1 MASASGA
8 NERTGEEA
16 SKRGDRAA
24 GQKPEEMAVET
35 HLLARARTGDLE
47 AFVQL
52 IGLHDR
58 ALRALAYRLL
68 EDPQQMDD
76 ALQEAYLKA
85 FRSLGG
91 FEGRSAFGSWLHRI
105 VYNVCMDQLRQRSSG
120 GRYLSLADAD
130 DMPDPM
136 PDPGEVAAQRL
147 DLAAA
152 LASLPPKMRA
162 TVLLVDAEG
171 LDYQTAAQVLAV
183 PVGTVRSRLSQAR
196 GLLRRALSEDKRGH
210 DRS

>member
-1 MASASGA
+1 MRPASGA
-8 NERTGEEA
+8 GKRIGDQASRGGDPAAARKQEQKVVEA
-16 SKRGDRAA
+16 G
-24 GQKPEEMAVET
+24 
-35 HLLARARTGDLE
+35 LLARARAGDLD

-58 ALRALAYRLL
+58 ALRALTYRLL
-68 EDPQQMDD
+68 EDPQLMDD
-76 ALQEAYLKA
+76 VLQEAYLKA
-85 FRSLGG
+85 FRSLRR

-105 VYNVCMDQLRQRSSG
+105 AYNACMDQLRRSSG
-120 GRYLSLADAD
+120 GRHLSLGETGGL
-130 DMPDPM
+130 PDPM
-136 PDPGEVAAQRL
+136 PDPGDVAAQRH

-171 LDYQTAAQVLAV
+171 MDYRTAAQALGI

-196 GLLRRALSEDKRGH
+196 RVLRRALSQDERGH

>member
-1 MASASGA
+1 MVPTAGASEQIGH
-8 NERTGEEA
+8 EA
-16 SKRGDRAA
+16 SPRGDRAA
-24 GQKPEEMAVET
+24 AQKQEEMVEA
-35 HLLARARTGDLE
+35 HLLARARTGDLD

-52 IGLHDR
+52 IGLHDQ

-91 FEGRSAFGSWLHRI
+91 FEERSAFGSWLHRI
-105 VYNVCMDQLRQRSSG
+105 VYNVCMDQLRHQSNV
-120 GRYLSLADAD
+120 GRHRSLAEAD
-130 DMPDPM
+130 EIPDPM
-136 PDPGEVAAQRL
+136 ADPGEVAAQRV

-152 LASLPPKMRA
+152 LASLSPKMRA
-162 TVLLVDAEG
+162 AIMLVDAEG
-171 LDYQTAAQVLAV
+171 MDYQTAALVLGA

-196 GLLRRALSEDKRGH
+196 ALLRRAMREGR
-210 DRS
+210 

>member
-1 MASASGA
+1 MASTSGA
-8 NERTGEEA
+8 GERTGDEA
-16 SKRGDRAA
+16 SQRGNPAA
-24 GQKPEEMAVET
+24 GRNREQTAAEAL
-35 HLLARARTGDLE
+35 LLARARTGDPD

-52 IGLHDR
+52 IDLHDR
-58 ALRALAYRLL
+58 GLRALAYRLL

-76 ALQEAYLKA
+76 SLQEAYLKA
-85 FRSLGG
+85 FRSLSG

-105 VYNVCMDQLRQRSSG
+105 VYNVCMDQLRQRSSSV
-120 GRYLSLADAD
+120 RHLPLADAG

-171 LDYQTAAQVLAV
+171 MDYQTAAQMLGV

-196 GLLRRALSEDKRGH
+196 RLLRRALSEDKSGH
-210 DRS
+210 ERP